1 MAPISLPVVAM
12 LFVPLPFVVA
22 LLLLILLIQM
32 IRRNDGNAPNPF
44 FTALIA
50 VYVLQSVVIG
60 VRWGYGVTQILPV
73 QAVLAAIVPA
83 LAWLS
88 FEGLRDGRSMLK
100 RPFLLLH
107 ALPALLILGFIAFW
121 PAPISLALILIFLGY
136 GLALTALAWA
146 GPNALGSSRLDG
158 VISTYRAL
166 QVTAF
171 SVLASGLIDIVISL
185 DFAETGGAYS
195 GGIVAFGNVL
205 ALLILGTAATVAGTS
220 QPPSE
225 EPGDDAAAPVMASE
239 EDAAIAASLDT
250 LMQSRA
256 LYRDVDLNL
265 NRLARKM
272 GVSARQVSTAINRVK
287 GMSVSQYVNDYRVKE
302 ACRLLA
308 RTDAPITRIM
318 FDAGFQTKSN
328 FNREFLRV
336 TGTSPKAWRA
346 RTSSANVTSDS
357 VIRLAG

>member
-1 MAPISLPVVAM
+1 M

-22 LLLLILLIQM
+22 FLLLILLVQM
-32 IRRNDGNAPNPF
+32 IRRNDNNAPNLF

-60 VRWGYGVTQILPV
+60 VRWGYGVTKILPV
-73 QAVLAAIVPA
+73 QALLAAIVPA

-88 FEGLRDGRSMLK
+88 FEGLRDGQSPLK
-100 RPFLLLH
+100 RPMLLLH

-136 GLALTALAWA
+136 GIALTALAWA

-158 VISTYRAL
+158 VISAYRAL

-171 SVLASGLIDIVISL
+171 AVLASGLTDIVISF
-185 DFAETGGAYS
+185 DFAETGGVYS
-195 GGIVAFGNVL
+195 GSIVAFGNVL

-220 QPPSE
+220 QPPTE
-225 EPGDDAAAPVMASE
+225 AAGDEGFAPVITPSV
-239 EDAAIAASLDT
+239 EDTEVAASLDD
-250 LMQSRA
+250 LMQSRF

-272 GVSARQVSTAINRVK
+272 GLPVRQVSSAVNRVK
-287 GMSVSQYVNDYRVKE
+287 SMSVSQYVNDYRVRE
-302 ACRLLA
+302 ACRSLA
-308 RTDAPITRIM
+308 DTDEPITRIM

-336 TGTSPKAWRA
+336 TGMSPKAWRA
-346 RTSSANVTSDS
+346 RASVANEKTEKI
-357 VIRLAG
+357 IRLVG

>member
-1 MAPISLPVVAM
+1 M

-22 LLLLILLIQM
+22 FLLLILLVQM

-50 VYVLQSVVIG
+50 VYVLQSLVIG
-60 VRWGYGVTQILPV
+60 TRWGYGIIQLLPY
-73 QAVLAAIVPA
+73 QAILAAIIPS

-88 FEGLRDGRSMLK
+88 FEGLRDGRSPLK
-100 RPFLLLH
+100 RPLLLLH
-107 ALPALLILGFIAFW
+107 ALPALLILGLIVFR

-136 GLALTALAWA
+136 GVALTWLAWA

-158 VISTYRAL
+158 VINTYRAL
-166 QVTAF
+166 QITAF
-171 SVLASGLIDIVISL
+171 AILASGLIDIVISL
-185 DFAETGGAYS
+185 DFAETGGVYS

-205 ALLILGTAATVAGTS
+205 ALLILGAAATVAGTS
-220 QPPSE
+220 QPSSE
-225 EPGDDAAAPVMASE
+225 EEGADAAASVSLPSE
-239 EDAAIAASLDT
+239 EDAQIAASLDT
-250 LMQSRA
+250 LIQSRT

-272 GVSARQVSTAINRVK
+272 GLSVRQVSTAVNRAK
-287 GMSVSQYVNDYRVKE
+287 AMSVSQYVNDFRVRE
-302 ACRLLA
+302 ACRLL
-308 RTDAPITRIM
+308 TDTNEPIARIM

-336 TGTSPKAWRA
+336 TGMSPKAWRA
-346 RTSSANVTSDS
+346 RFSAADQTGDRV
-357 VIRLAG
+357 VRLAG

>member
-1 MAPISLPVVAM
+1 M

-22 LLLLILLIQM
+22 FLLLILLVQM

-44 FTALIA
+44 FAALIA

-60 VRWGYGVTQILPV
+60 VRWGYGITLILPV
-73 QAVLAAIVPA
+73 QAFLAAIVPA

-88 FEGLRDGRSMLK
+88 FEGLRDGRSPLN
-100 RPFLLLH
+100 RPILLLH

-136 GLALTALAWA
+136 GIALTALAWA

-158 VISTYRAL
+158 VISAYRAL

-171 SVLASGLIDIVISL
+171 AVMASGLTDIVISF
-185 DFAETGGAYS
+185 DFAETGGVYS
-195 GGIVAFGNVL
+195 GSIVAFGNVL

-220 QPPSE
+220 QPPTE
-225 EPGDDAAAPVMASE
+225 AAGDEGFAPVITPSV
-239 EDAAIAASLDT
+239 EDTEVAASLDV
-250 LMQSRA
+250 LMQSRT

-272 GVSARQVSTAINRVK
+272 GLSVRQVSSAVNRVK
-287 GMSVSQYVNDYRVKE
+287 SMSVSQYVNDYRVRE
-302 ACRLLA
+302 ACRSLA
-308 RTDAPITRIM
+308 DTDEPITRIM

-336 TGTSPKAWRA
+336 TGMSPKAWRA
-346 RTSSANVTSDS
+346 RASVANEKAEKI
-357 VIRLAG
+357 IRLVG